1 MALSGAEAVLAQMD
15 AAAALAKQP
24 NRALVADVLK
34 SNEMSAEQQQW
45 VMQLVE
51 TAGLQS
57 RKMVLLERE
66 LEGALRREEA
76 GEKKIDALERSVA
89 QLKRQNEK
97 AEREKAA
104 SEATAKS
111 ASENLKKL
119 TAAKQA
125 VEKQFM
131 FDLKKERKERATQA
145 AVLPGPKSAPGKGVI
160 EMRANAQLESVLR
173 GLQAENRELRS
184 ELAAVKKEAALARK
198 TEEVAPNQAEF
209 KIVRPSNRDAC
220 NARLEVEM
228 LRQQVE
234 IKDVMLRY
242 VCPQENAPANTV
254 PANNVAPVIQAPV
267 QKDELLDFL
276 SALSPMKSK

>member
-1 MALSGAEAVLAQMD
+1 ME

-24 NRALVADVLK
+24 NGALVADVLK
-34 SNEMSAEQQQW
+34 SNEMSAEHQQW

-51 TAGLQS
+51 TARLQS

-66 LEGALRREEA
+66 LEDALRREEA
-76 GEKKIDALERSVA
+76 AEKKIDSLERSVA

-104 SEATAKS
+104 SDAATKS

-125 VEKQFM
+125 VEKQFV
-131 FDLKKERKERATQA
+131 FDLKKERKERAAQA
-145 AVLPGPKSAPGKGVI
+145 AVPAGTKSAPGKGAI

-173 GLQAENRELRS
+173 GLQAENRDLRS
-184 ELAAVKKEAALARK
+184 ELAAVKKEVASVRK
-198 TEEVAPNQAEF
+198 TEEVAPTQTEF

-242 VCPQENAPANTV
+242 VCPQENAPANTI
-254 PANNVAPVIQAPV
+254 PSNNVASAIPQAAA
-267 QKDELLDFL
+267 QNDELLDFL
-276 SALSPMKSK
+276 SALSPMKNN